1 MINKHEGR
9 FGRCRLTPTPR
20 AFWGALLLGV
30 AVGAAPSVAQ
40 QNVGACALVSSG
52 TIQKVFGEAAKDAKP
67 TSQVKGNLRFSE
79 CFYTLPTFTNSISVS
94 LTAPSSAQAHV
105 DAARELWERWFHKA
119 EDKEREKQTG
129 AGRESEEEEAAGK
142 ATPVSGIGDEAF
154 WVHSFVGNLYVR
166 KGGEFTRISIGGKLT
181 DEQRL
186 VKAKALA
193 ADALQRMPSQQ

>member
-1 MINKHEGR
+1 MINKHQGR
-9 FGRCRLTPTPR
+9 FRQCELNRTPR
-20 AFWGALLLGV
+20 AFWGALSLGV
-30 AVGAAPSVAQ
+30 AIWACPSTGQ
-40 QNVGACALVSSG
+40 PNTDPCALVSPG
-52 TIQKVFGEAAKDAKP
+52 TIQKIFGEAANDAKP
-67 TSQVKGNLRFSE
+67 TSEVKGNLRFSE

-94 LTAPSSAQAHV
+94 LTSPSSAQAHV
-105 DAARELWERWFHKA
+105 DAAREMWQRWFHKA

-193 ADALQRMPSQQ
+193 ADVLRQMPSDR